1 MCCSKGESYAPL
13 WCLATKAF
21 TFQYF
26 QISIFLYFLFSAGEN
41 CVTDRCVAQKVNLR
55 SLSLLWL
62 WCLAIYFHL
71 CPRPPPGV
79 RQSRKSE
86 KLSSRKSETG
96 KASHSPIV
104 WPNDPYTRFLGVKF
118 LKSLTTP
125 AISMHR
131 HAIQNDATK
140 QKQRSTKNKELK
152 AKLQCWA
159 TPSSN
164 KSDIPFD

>member
-1 MCCSKGESYAPL
+1 MCCPKGEPLVPL
-13 WCLATKAF
+13 WCLATLDF
-21 TFQYF
+21 ILQYF
-26 QISIFLYFLFSAGEN
+26 HFSIFSYLLFSEGEI
-41 CVTDRCVAQKVNLR
+41 VWQTDVLPKRWTWGA
-55 SLSLLWL
+55 SLWL

-104 WPNDPYTRFLGVKF
+104 WPDDPYTRFLGVKF

-152 AKLQCWA
+152 EKMQCLA
-159 TPSSN
+159 TPSSHN
-164 KSDIPFD
+164 SDIPFD

>member
-1 MCCSKGESYAPL
+1 MLGY
-13 WCLATKAF
+13 
-21 TFQYF
+21 
-26 QISIFLYFLFSAGEN
+26 ISIFSHSHIFIFAIFRGRN

-55 SLSLLWL
+55 CLSLLWL

-152 AKLQCWA
+152 EKLQCLA
-159 TPSSN
+159 TLQVITQIYPSIKTFS
-164 KSDIPFD
+164 SGRISHLAPRS